1 MKCRTVALII
11 NPAAGKNLRKLTDIL
26 AVLSAAGWKTDTT
39 VKEFGGQSRELA
51 KDAAKAGHDLV
62 VAYGGDGTLNQVVN
76 GVMAAGH
83 RETIVG
89 VLPGG
94 TANVWAHE
102 IGLPEDP
109 LKAALFLVN
118 SDSRWVDL
126 GHVQAVATDAADRRE
141 HAPLASGGRDYFLL
155 MAGLGLDAAVMRY
168 VSTPLKNRFGKA
180 AVLLSA
186 VKELLFRTNK
196 AFSIEIRSSGD
207 GKASRVLWSGQAI
220 QVVVG
225 NTRQYGGNI
234 AEVTPDAYI
243 DDGLLDVCVITAGNP
258 LTTVHQIL
266 STLTSRK
273 SASGGAEHFQG
284 AHLWIT
290 VPASVNL
297 QLDGSLVKRMHRKGA
312 TATYRF
318 DAMPRALRMA
328 IPCTY
333 DDRLFEDG
341 AGRRKAAAHM
351 SERER
356 AAHQDAVRVAS
367 AVPDGARAQSPAQR
381 DVQRDA
387 LLEHGRKITVIAVA
401 PDPQGHGA
409 SIVAGGTC
417 GKDSNES
424 KPVAVRTDH
433 RTTFV
438 TSTGE
443 PLSAD
448 YAAELRDGGVIV
460 VEGKQSKR
468 GVIRAKR
475 VVVVE

>member
-1 MKCRTVALII
+1 MKCKTVALII

-26 AVLSAAGWKTDTT
+26 AVLSAAGWKTDTS

-62 VAYGGDGTLNQVVN
+62 IAYGGDGTLNQVVN

-126 GHVQAVATDAADRRE
+126 GHVQAVATDATDRRE

-168 VSTPLKNRFGKA
+168 VSTPLKKRFGKA

-186 VKELLFRTNK
+186 VKELLFRTHT
-196 AFSIEIRSSGD
+196 AFSVEIRSSGD
-207 GKASRVLWSGQAI
+207 GKASGVLWSGQAI

-258 LTTVHQIL
+258 LTTFHQVL
-266 STLTSRK
+266 STLTSRTG
-273 SASGGAEHFQG
+273 ASGGSEHFQG
-284 AHLWIT
+284 AHLWIM

-297 QLDGSLVKRMHRKGA
+297 QLDGSLVKRLHPKGA

-341 AGRRKAAAHM
+341 AGRRKATAHT
-351 SERER
+351 SARER
-356 AAHQDAVRVAS
+356 ALHDAVRVAS
-367 AVPDGARAQSPAQR
+367 AEPQGARAQSAA
-381 DVQRDA
+381 QRDA

-417 GKDSNES
+417 DKDSGES
-424 KPVAVRTDH
+424 KPVAVRTDRH
-433 RTTFV
+433 TTFV
-438 TSTGE
+438 SSTGE
-443 PLSAD
+443 PLSAG

-475 VVVVE
+475 VVVVS